1 MKNLPR
7 WSKPI
12 ADSPDSAL
20 NFKNKISDLNP
31 LNCEVGKRSLRTSF
45 TRIGQV
51 VEFLKPAC

>member
-51 VEFLKPAC
+51 VELE